1 MDAGQRWMDG
11 QKEKGL
17 TTGKRQTAGDGSF
30 FLPMR
35 IEGQTEGT

>member
-1 MDAGQRWMDG
+1 MDAGQRRTDG
-11 QKEKGL
+11 RKEKGL
-17 TTGKRQTAGDGSF
+17 TSGKRQMAGDGSF